1 MACDWRDAMMVH
13 LAYHFGAVRRIHRF
27 VRGLRGAGILRMIA
41 KTYRVTIVRDGL
53 GPQNWGYR

>member
-1 MACDWRDAMMVH
+1 MMVH